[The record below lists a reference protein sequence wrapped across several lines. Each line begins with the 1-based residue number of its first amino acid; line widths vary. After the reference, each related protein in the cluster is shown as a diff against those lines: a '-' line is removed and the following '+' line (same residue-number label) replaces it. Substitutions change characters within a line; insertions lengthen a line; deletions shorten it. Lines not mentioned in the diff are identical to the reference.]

1 MNEEQLTVDAALA
14 LIQRHLPKARVALVE
29 QPNGT
34 WRATILWRT
43 PEFRDCPEAHAKT
56 APLAIA
62 SALLAA
68 LRAERDSGANR
79 QA

>member
-1 MNEEQLTVDAALA
+1 MNDEELTVDAALA
-14 LIQRHLPKARVALVE
+14 LVQRHLPEARIALTE
-29 QPNGT
+29 QPDGS

-68 LRAERDSGANR
+68 LRADSQRADC